1 MRANQRITL
10 TKRLLQEAL
19 LRLIDKKPLDKITVK
34 ELCEESDINRT
45 TFYRHYSIP
54 RDVLIEME
62 VEFSNQ
68 LYASFHS
75 TDIKDISN
83 YIEKLLTY
91 LYEHSELLKIFI
103 ENNSD
108 DDLMRLI
115 NDMFENFIKIKSKFT
130 DISKVEDEN
139 LKLIATYIVGGGY
152 FMLRRWL
159 MEDIQK
165 TPKEI
170 SDLILAFMN
179 YSATFFDTG
188 NRQNQ

>member
-1 MRANQRITL
+1 MKANQRIVL

-19 LRLIDKKPLDKITVK
+19 LRLMEKKPLSKITVK

-45 TFYRHYSIP
+45 TFYRHYNIP
-54 RDVLIEME
+54 RDVLMDME

-68 LYASFHS
+68 LYASFPV
-75 TDIKDISN
+75 TGVKDISQ
-83 YIEKLLTY
+83 YTEGLMTY
-91 LYEHSELLKIFI
+91 LSEHSDLLKIFI
-103 ENNSD
+103 KNNSD
-108 DDLMRLI
+108 EDLMRLI
-115 NDMFENFIKIKSKFT
+115 NNMFENFITAKSKFT
-130 DISKVEDEN
+130 DISEAEDEN

-179 YSATFFDTG
+179 YSAIFFDT
-188 NRQNQ
+188 NNKQNQ

>member
-1 MRANQRITL
+1 MKANQRITL

-19 LRLIDKKPLDKITVK
+19 LRLMEKKPLDKITVK

-45 TFYRHYSIP
+45 TFYRHYDVP
-54 RDVLIEME
+54 RDVLLDME

-68 LYASFHS
+68 LYASFHPA
-75 TDIKDISN
+75 DVKDISQ
-83 YIEKLLTY
+83 YTEKLMTY

-103 ENNSD
+103 KNNSD

-115 NDMFENFIKIKSKFT
+115 NNMFEIVIKTKQSFAG
-130 DISKVEDEN
+130 ISEVDDEN
-139 LKLIATYIVGGGY
+139 LKLISTYIVGGGY
-152 FMLRRWL
+152 FMLRHWL

-170 SDLILAFMN
+170 SDLILTFMN
-179 YSATFFDTG
+179 YSATFFDT
-188 NRQNQ
+188 RQNQS